1 MQENQKVTIYTDG
14 GSIGNPGPGGYG
26 AVILDGKRRE
36 LSGGFRL
43 TTNNRMELTAAVKAL
58 AELKQPSQVTLY
70 SDSSYVVNGISKGWA
85 KSWRANGWRKSDKK
99 KALNSDLWRVLLDLC
114 ERHEVK
120 FIWVE
125 GHAGN
130 RENERCDR
138 LAVKAAKG
146 KNLPADSVYET
157 QKTRQE
163 SLF

>member
-1 MQENQKVTIYTDG
+1 MAEPKKVTIYTDG

-26 AVILDGKRRE
+26 VVILDGKRHE

-43 TTNNRMELTAAVKAL
+43 TTNNRMELTAAIQGL
-58 AELKQPSQVTLY
+58 AELKQPSRVTLY

-85 KSWRANGWRKSDKK
+85 KSWKTNGWRKSDKK

-114 ERHEVK
+114 ERHEVE

-157 QKTRQE
+157 ENSRQG